1 MAVICDNAAAR
12 AFHVHTYRCRHAENV
27 PDDAYVVKAM
37 ELGASE
43 IWFTDHCPFP
53 GDPFGNR
60 MGWDELGEYVSTL
73 RGLRDRYPDIDI
85 HIGLEAEY
93 FPTYDEQGLYTMLTK
108 DMGIEYLLLG
118 QHMAQIGSDPPA
130 YSFSLDKDELIRREY
145 RLLGGATVQGIESG
159 RFSAVAHPDWIYRQC
174 TDWTE
179 DMATAASEIIS
190 AADRAHMPLELDL
203 SSMECG
209 MYRQEFWDM
218 VPTHMERITG
228 LDAHSVSELEER
240 YNTISSSMYRRSLRP
255 KAVYDGFQAY
265 FSSIHRSES
274 SISSCISCPLPLVPC
289 PLSLV
294 PGNGVSSCDALLR
307 KRSESGVVSFV
318 LFAFIFGK
326 TYKDTKETMIC

>member
-159 RFSAVAHPDWIYRQC
+159 RFSAVAHPTGYTASVPTGRRIWRRQPVRSYPQPTGHICLLSSTSPPWNAVC
-174 TDWTE
+174 TGRSSGIWCRPIWS
-179 DMATAASEIIS
+179 ASQALTPTLYQSWRSGIILFL
-190 AADRAHMPLELDL
+190 PLCIDDL
-203 SSMECG
+203 SARKPYTMAFRRISRLYIG
-209 MYRQEFWDM
+209 QE
-218 VPTHMERITG
+218 V
-228 LDAHSVSELEER
+228 VS
-240 YNTISSSMYRRSLRP
+240 
-255 KAVYDGFQAY
+255 AVA
-265 FSSIHRSES
+265 S
-274 SISSCISCPLPLVPC
+274 LVPC

-294 PGNGVSSCDALLR
+294 PLDHRYQSPISSMNSLISCAICSDSL
-307 KRSESGVVSFV
+307 S
-318 LFAFIFGK
+318 
-326 TYKDTKETMIC
+326 MIS